1 MLPAESRSNG
11 SRPQV
16 QDMGSTCGRSTASS
30 DLVFVDVI
38 AVLEVSMPVM
48 DVVDVVTVF
57 DRFVTIAF
65 VVCALV
71 VRVDHFL

>member
-1 MLPAESRSNG
+1 MRDVG
-11 SRPQV
+11 SA
-16 QDMGSTCGRSTASS
+16 CGRSTALS

-57 DRFVTIAF
+57 DSLVTITL